1 MHMNSKVTI
10 AIRCDDTKEAQLL
23 GGSFQSMYLDVL
35 FKLDMKPHTYT
46 LDAVGLSQIFF
57 STQNLGKAY

>member
-35 FKLDMKPHTYT
+35 FKLDMKPHHTA
-46 LDAVGLSQIFF
+46 LFLQIRF
-57 STQNLGKAY
+57 TGK